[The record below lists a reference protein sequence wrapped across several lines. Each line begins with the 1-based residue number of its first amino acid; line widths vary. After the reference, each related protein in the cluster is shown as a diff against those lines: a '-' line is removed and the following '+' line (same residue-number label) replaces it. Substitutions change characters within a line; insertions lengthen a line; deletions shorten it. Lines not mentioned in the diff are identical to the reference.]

1 MPASSSHIEIA
12 NAPQIQS
19 PTTASIASSNLQST
33 SPTIPQQ
40 NTNATN
46 QNTLDASTP
55 PPTTSLDAST
65 DALNADSG
73 GTGGTSKDNNNS
85 TVATPVPSSKPT
97 SNENLKFF
105 TTNTEIK
112 TRAEPPEALAPACV
126 YAEQAL
132 SDYDLRSKLFLDFAE
147 KTEAS
152 VVLEKALANS
162 HSLLQLCKDLN
173 QESSFESV
181 EELFEELHIEEGA
194 FYVLN
199 QLFVVVLVFF
209 LLFNLNFL
217 SIYWLVFLCFSYLR
231 FFDFQ
236 VFRFCLKFVGTTSIL
251 SKP

>member
-1 MPASSSHIEIA
+1 MPASSSHNEIA

-65 DALNADSG
+65 DALSADSG
-73 GTGGTSKDNNNS
+73 GTGGTSIDKNNS

-105 TTNTEIK
+105 ANTEIK
-112 TRAEPPEALAPACV
+112 TRAEPSEALAPACV

-162 HSLLQLCKDLN
+162 HSLFQLCKDLN

-181 EELFEELHIEEGA
+181 EELFEELYIEEEGA

-199 QLFVVVLVFF
+199 QLFVVVLAFF

-217 SIYWLVFLCFSYLR
+217 SIYWLVFLCFLIYVLLIFK
-231 FFDFQ
+231 FFGFA
-236 VFRFCLKFVGTTSIL
+236 
-251 SKP
+251 